1 MAAAPAAAAAA
12 QALTAQAPTA
22 HAATAQAPT
31 AEAGARRTGRRRR
44 RRNQLWQVYATATA
58 AVALIAGGLAYA
70 HLAGTRNQN
79 WYALGQNFELAA
91 GHQGAGLVTGPVGE
105 LARACT
111 ADASAAPTAQRPAT
125 ADETAV
131 SEWVQGCEAGY
142 RQGHPGQLVEDG
154 VMYGNG
160 AKPCT
165 EACSSKWYAAGQSIA
180 LAASGQPGVA
190 PDGDTSASAA
200 TDWCADL
207 MGDGF
212 SQPLGGSV
220 KSQLRANKPAGPETA
235 SWDQG
240 CAAGYRATVKPQPSN
255 SAVTVTGM
263 FGAAAD
269 VTFPGQQAD
278 PSLYV
283 KTLVQGTGATL
294 TSSAGLVGDYVAYD
308 WSGTTHKL
316 LGSSYTARVP
326 SLFVGKL
333 LPGLRRALVGQQV
346 GSRVL
351 AVIPPA
357 DGYGSSGNSAEGIGA
372 NDTLVFVVDMVSTF
386 ATAGVPGPQTAN
398 GGGPL
403 PTVTPPAAGSTAGPS
418 IAIPGGT
425 APPDTLRVQALVKGT
440 GPVVKKGQD
449 IAVQYTGV
457 LWRTG
462 RVFDSSWS
470 SRAPLATAIGEGQV
484 IRGWD
489 AGLVGQTVG
498 SRVLLVIPSA
508 DAYGSAGEPQVG
520 ITGTDT
526 LVFVV
531 DILAAV

>member
-1 MAAAPAAAAAA
+1 M
-12 QALTAQAPTA
+12 T
-22 HAATAQAPT
+22 AAT
-31 AEAGARRTGRRRR
+31 
-44 RRNQLWQVYATATA
+44 

-70 HLAGTRNQN
+70 NHAKTHSQN

-111 ADASAAPTAQRPAT
+111 TDLSTAPAAQRPGAT
-125 ADETAV
+125 DETAV
-131 SEWVQGCEAGY
+131 SQWVQGCEAGY
-142 RQGHPGQLVEDG
+142 RQDHPGQLVEDG
-154 VMYGNG
+154 VMYGDG

-165 EACSSKWYAAGQSIA
+165 GACSSKWYAAGQSIA

-190 PDGDTSASAA
+190 PDGDASASA
-200 TDWCADL
+200 TSDWCADL
-207 MGDGF
+207 MDDGF
-212 SQPLGGSV
+212 SQPLTGSV
-220 KSQLRANKPAGPETA
+220 KSQLRANKPAGPEA
-235 SWDQG
+235 VSWDQG

-255 SAVTVTGM
+255 SAVTVTGA

-283 KTLVQGTGATL
+283 KTLVQGTGTTL
-294 TSSAGLVGDYVAYD
+294 TSSAGLVGDYVAYV

-357 DGYGSSGNSAEGIGA
+357 DGYGSAGNSAQGIGA
-372 NDTLVFVVDMVSTF
+372 GDTLVFVVDMVSAF

-403 PTVTPPAAGSTAGPS
+403 PTVTPPAANSAAGPS

-462 RVFDSSWS
+462 RVFASSWS
-470 SRAPLATAIGEGQV
+470 SRTPLATAIGEGQV
-484 IRGWD
+484 IKGWD

-498 SRVLLVIPSA
+498 SRVLLVIPPA
-508 DAYGSAGEPQVG
+508 DAYGSAGESQVG